1 MSIFQTLFKGSRTR
15 LKLMIVI
22 LIVILVMIFGI
33 YRYFQ
38 SSKVTG
44 GATRLTE
51 TPDVTSVP
59 GAQKLSPSYL
69 QLLRES
75 NQQAAQQALQQG
87 TSAIPT
93 VINTGQIP
101 APGSQTSTTS
111 SCQTFCNQ
119 WSECGGCQSVGA
131 NSKSLLGQM
140 VSAGDL
146 SPVVAAQLTKLT
158 DGCTTIDDYALAL
171 NKLVGEGELK
181 SSQAQQLLAAY
192 RNKLDKLSPQQLVS
206 QLLGANELNADTA
219 SQINQLNTSGAS
231 PNDYYS
237 TLNQMV
243 QDGKLDAKFPKCLSA
258 TYAKTYKPLSSEAL
272 VDQMLAAG
280 QISPE
285 IAKQIKQLNAAGL
298 SCDDYTKA
306 LDKLSQDQKIT
317 PSQETQLTTAYCG
330 KSETALSP
338 SYDNLVQGL
347 VTGGKLTPD
356 AALQLQKLSEARV
369 PASDYAAELNRLVQ
383 AGEITP
389 PSTAQ
394 QLLQAYRAQY
404 GDVSIPDTD
413 TPAMA
418 QIKENQQKAALDAQE
433 QQLEQQI
440 AAYQEKLKQQ
450 QAQQAATTTAETNG
464 DAQAAQQAQQ
474 AQMSAQ
480 QQAIE
485 NQAKSL
491 FSSWDVVPQTYV
503 ALPQTPAESQAGETT
518 TQAEQKGAQS
528 TAKTQSI
535 PAPMIKAGTIMFAV
549 LDTALNSDEPGPVM
563 ATMVSGKFKDAKL
576 MGSLKITPN
585 GERVMLTFTS
595 MVRDDWPE
603 NIAINAVAINPDTA
617 RTAVASDVNHHYLL
631 RFGSVFAANFLAGY
645 GQAISQEG
653 STITTTSGTTSTA
666 KPNLSGADKALM
678 ALGQVGTAM
687 SQMAGKWMNTP
698 PTVKVDAGV
707 GLGILFLTDINTPPF
722 MGQSMSDT
730 NK

>member
-1 MSIFQTLFKGSRTR
+1 MSMFQTLFTGSRTR

-22 LIVILVMIFGI
+22 LIVTLVVIFGI

-38 SSKVTG
+38 SSNVVGETS
-44 GATRLTE
+44 RLTQA
-51 TPDVTSVP
+51 PDVASVP
-59 GAQKLSPSYL
+59 GSQKLSPSYL
-69 QLLRES
+69 QLLKES
-75 NQQAAQQALQQG
+75 NEQSAQQALQQG

-93 VINTGQIP
+93 VINTGQAP
-101 APGSQTSTTS
+101 AGGSQISTTG

-119 WSECGGCQSVGA
+119 WSECGGCPSTGES
-131 NSKSLLGQM
+131 SKSLLGQM
-140 VSAGDL
+140 VSSGDL

-219 SQINQLNTSGAS
+219 SQLNQLNTSGAS

-237 TLNQMV
+237 ALNQMV

-258 TYAKTYKPLSSEAL
+258 TYAKTYKPLSSAAL

-285 IAKQIKQLNAAGL
+285 VAQQLKQLNAAGL

-306 LDKLSQDQKIT
+306 LDKLSQAQKIT

-330 KSETALSP
+330 KSETTLSP

-347 VTGGKLTPD
+347 ATGEKLTPD

-404 GDVSIPDTD
+404 GDVSIPNTD

-450 QAQQAATTTAETNG
+450 QTQQQVTTTATSG

-474 AQMSAQ
+474 AQMTAQ

-503 ALPQTPAESQAGETT
+503 ALPQTQTPAESQAGKAAI
-518 TQAEQKGAQS
+518 QAEQEGSPSTSTAQS
-528 TAKTQSI
+528 TS
-535 PAPMIKAGTIMFAV
+535 APMIKAGTIMFAV

-576 MGSLKITPN
+576 MGSLKTTPN

-595 MVRDDWPE
+595 MIRDDWPE
-603 NIAINAVAINPDTA
+603 NIAIDAVAINPDTA

-631 RFGSVFAANFLAGY
+631 RFGSVFAANFLSGY

-687 SQMAGKWMNTP
+687 SQIAGQWVNTP

-707 GLGILFLTDINTPPF
+707 GLGILFLTDTKTPPF
-722 MGQSMSDT
+722 MEQSMSDT
-730 NK
+730 K